1 MASRLSRENV
11 FIAGSEKHIMT
22 TGISYVSIAVADM
35 QQVSA
40 LWIEQFGLAVLEHRL
55 GPDAELA
62 KLWGITPAQISEQ
75 LLLASPGAETGKL
88 HFVELADPGSAVRQ
102 DAAAYDLGA
111 KNLDVNCTDLPGC
124 VKKLKQAGYEFRSE
138 IVSYEIEGLK
148 IREVQMPAH
157 DGLNVAFVEVL
168 GPGFETPFT
177 EQGYAALTSFVVIVE
192 DTVSEADF
200 YKHTFGFD
208 EVMYHKLSGPGIE
221 TTIGLPSGAALHMRL
236 CGKEDNMFGRMELI
250 SYEGLTGKNRFKLA
264 QPPATGILR
273 CGFVVNSLDEMT
285 AKADINKQLVA
296 EPVSIDTIFGH
307 GQVLQIES
315 PAGLKI
321 DMLEL
326 NK

>member
-1 MASRLSRENV
+1 
-11 FIAGSEKHIMT
+11 MT

-35 QQVSA
+35 QQVRE
-40 LWIEQFGLAVLEHRL
+40 LWIKQFGLTALEHRV

-62 KLWGITPAQISEQ
+62 KLWGIDPTQISEQ
-75 LLLASPGAETGKL
+75 LLLASPSAETGKL

-102 DAAAYDLGA
+102 NAAPYDLGA

-124 VKKLKQAGYEFRSE
+124 VEKLKKSGYEFRSE
-138 IVSYEIEGLK
+138 IVEYEIEGLE

-157 DGLNVAFVEVL
+157 DGLNVAFIEVL
-168 GPGFETPFT
+168 GPKFKTPFT
-177 EQGYAALTSFVVIVE
+177 KQGYAALTSFVVIVE
-192 DTVSEADF
+192 DTVSEANF

-208 EVMYHKLSGPGIE
+208 EIMYHKLNGASIE
-221 TTIGLPSGAALHMRL
+221 TAIGLPSGAALHMRL
-236 CGKEDNMFGRMELI
+236 CGKESNMFGRMELI

-273 CGFVVNSLDEMT
+273 CGFIVNSLNEMT
-285 AKADINKQLVA
+285 AKADINEQRVA
-296 EPVSIDTIFGH
+296 GPLSIETIFGH

-321 DMLEL
+321 DILEL